1 MLEEEPIQSEGG
13 TSTTRSHAPA
23 RKRRRVGVD
32 RTTVGVAALIALG
45 GAGLYYMH
53 YRTAAA
59 VAMVGEED
67 SKAATLDALLAGGRE
82 GLSSLTR
89 DVEATRETIERF
101 SKRDSATLAAARFDE
116 RDPFAFRTLELKVT
130 TTAPVVAKA
139 NNASRDLAK
148 AKALAAAQR
157 LQLQSIMYG
166 SARRSC
172 LIDGKLY
179 FEGQPLGEFTLSRIS
194 PDAVLLQTGELR
206 FELRLRK

>member
-1 MLEEEPIQSEGG
+1 MLEEEPNRSEGG
-13 TSTTRSHAPA
+13 TSTTHLHAPT

-32 RTTVGVAALIALG
+32 RATVGVAALIALG

-82 GLSSLTR
+82 GLSSLRR

-101 SKRDSATLAAARFDE
+101 SKRESATLASARFEE
-116 RDPFAFRTLELKVT
+116 RDPFAFRSLELKVA
-130 TTAPVVAKA
+130 TTAPVLAKV

-172 LIDGKLY
+172 LVDGKLY
-179 FEGQPLGEFTLSRIS
+179 FEGQPLGEFMLSRIS
-194 PDAVLLQTGELR
+194 PDAVLLQTGEFR